1 MPATNKPPVIRAP
14 WKPHTD
20 REARMASAVDL
31 ARWAVTAEHLL
42 PTHQRKL
49 LSQAI
54 WWYTECDGKFTT
66 RFRTAAV
73 IGDEIV
79 NVRHEHVVQRK
90 GQIDR
95 MLAHPD
101 QVDEI
106 MASSLACTVSTA
118 EHDLLKPFD
127 HLDGWPRYAAAGLT
141 VMDMAYGTVLH
152 LTAPTES

>member
-1 MPATNKPPVIRAP
+1 MPATNAPAVVRAL
-14 WKPHTD
+14 WKPHAE

-42 PTHQRKL
+42 GTHRRRL

-66 RFRTAAV
+66 RYRTAV
-73 IGDEIV
+73 VVGDEIV
-79 NVRHEHVVQRK
+79 NIRHEHVVQRK

-95 MLAHPD
+95 MLADPD

-106 MASSLACTVSTA
+106 MVSSLACIVSTG
-118 EHDLLKPFD
+118 EHQLLALFD
-127 HLDGWPRYAAAGLT
+127 HLDGWPRYIAAGITVLEMKDGSVLDLT
-141 VMDMAYGTVLH
+141 V
-152 LTAPTES
+152 